1 MMCIQHY
8 KNPTPINM
16 NYIIRPCEEKDLPE
30 LVELCAAHA
39 EYEKGEYSPEG
50 KLEGLRAAIFGET
63 KKLNC
68 WIVEVDGKAE
78 GFTTFT
84 FDFSTWDAAPFL
96 YMDCLYLN
104 ESCRGKGVGTEIM
117 NKIREEALKN
127 NCKNIQWQ
135 TPEFNALA
143 IKFYVGLG
151 STGKQKMR
159 FFLNP

>member
-1 MMCIQHY
+1 
-8 KNPTPINM
+8 M
-16 NYIIRPCEEKDLPE
+16 NYTIRPCQEKDLPE
-30 LVELCAAHA
+30 LIELCAAHA
-39 EYEKGEYSPEG
+39 AYEKSEYDPEG
-50 KLEGLRAAIFGET
+50 KLERLREAIFGEI
-63 KKLNC
+63 KRLNC
-68 WIVEVDGKAE
+68 WIVDIEGKAQ

-96 YMDCLYLN
+96 YMDCLYLD
-104 ESCRGKGVGTEIM
+104 ESCRGMGIGAAIM
-117 NKIREEALKN
+117 DKIREVAREH

-135 TPEFNALA
+135 TPEFNARA

>member
-1 MMCIQHY
+1 
-8 KNPTPINM
+8 M

-39 EYEKGEYSPEG
+39 AYEKSEYDSEG
-50 KLEGLRAAIFGET
+50 KLEGLKEGIFG
-63 KKLNC
+63 KDKRLNC
-68 WIVEVDGKAE
+68 WIVEIDGKAE

-104 ESCRGKGVGTEIM
+104 DNCRGMGIGADIM
-117 NKIREEALKN
+117 ERIRKEARDN

-135 TPEFNALA
+135 TPEFNARA

-159 FFLNP
+159 FFLQP

>member
-1 MMCIQHY
+1 
-8 KNPTPINM
+8 M
-16 NYIIRPCEEKDLPE
+16 NYTIRPCEEKDLPE
-30 LVELCAAHA
+30 LIELCAAHA
-39 EYEKGEYSPEG
+39 AYEKSDYDPEG
-50 KLEGLRAAIFGET
+50 KMERLREAIFGDI
-63 KKLNC
+63 KRLNC
-68 WIVEVDGKAE
+68 WIVDIDGKAQ

-96 YMDCLYLN
+96 YMDCLYLD
-104 ESCRGKGVGTEIM
+104 ESCRGLGIGAAIM
-117 NKIREEALKN
+117 DKIREVAREN

-135 TPEFNALA
+135 TPEFNARA